1 MGQNSFWAFVVRF
14 EATGFAVANMVVERN
29 RGVAA
34 PFWILVA
41 LLAGLA
47 VAYLLPLNRIPGSP
61 AIAGAAQA
69 RSRRLSATLTW
80 HLSTSTAP

>member
-47 VAYLLPLNRIPGSP
+47 RRGLRAVSVSGLLAAGGS
-61 AIAGAAQA
+61 
-69 RSRRLSATLTW
+69 RSG
-80 HLSTSTAP
+80 